1 MSRYLVSAV
10 EQALWSL
17 MNLGVN
23 LLLIRLCAPADYG
36 AFAFWSA
43 SAFVLASA
51 QNALTVCHL
60 QVLPP
65 GAGTDPARLQVE
77 RLMHAVTGV
86 FLAVVAVC
94 TLGGAL
100 WLKADGSALGA
111 PAAALFVPGFLLQ
124 QYIRALAFSR
134 GRPSTAAGQTGAV
147 TLAAALF
154 LAVAVYTSR
163 LLSADL
169 VLICIGGAYGLVG
182 IAGAAR
188 AFAGQFEG
196 DHWRGLGAYR
206 DYAVQSG
213 WIFLGV
219 TTTELLA
226 RFYAFLVAG
235 WYGAAALASL
245 SATQLLLRPVP
256 LLATSWSMVARADLA
271 HRREAGD
278 WTSFLRIAAIALA
291 GGAVVAAVWTGLTHQ
306 FWPLLS
312 AKVFGG
318 KYGDDAWMV
327 WLWGISAALSFGQ
340 VVVSASLQAL
350 RAFKALA
357 LANAAASAV
366 AAVAVVVIAKLYGY
380 GGAIA
385 GTASGQAFEFVV
397 MGALL
402 LSLIAARRRA

>member
-23 LLLIRLCAPADYG
+23 LVLIRLCAPADYG

-43 SAFVLASA
+43 TGFVLASV
-51 QNALTVCHL
+51 QNALTICHL

-65 GAGTDPARLQVE
+65 GAGTDTARLGVE
-77 RLMHAVTGV
+77 RLMHGVTIV
-86 FLAVVAVC
+86 FLCVVAAAA
-94 TLGGAL
+94 LAGAL
-100 WLKADGSALGA
+100 WLKRSGNALGA
-111 PAAALFVPGFLLQ
+111 PAACLFLPGFLLQ

-134 GRPSTAAGQTGAV
+134 GRPSTAAMQTGAV
-147 TLAAALF
+147 TVSTALF
-154 LAVAVYTSR
+154 LAIAVNTSR
-163 LLSADL
+163 SLSADQVL
-169 VLICIGGAYGLVG
+169 VCIGGAYGLVG
-182 IAGAAR
+182 AAGAAR
-188 AFAGQFEG
+188 AWSGQMSGLRWHDVWDYRRFAAQT
-196 DHWRGLGAYR
+196 
-206 DYAVQSG
+206 G

-271 HRREAGD
+271 RQREAAD
-278 WTSFLRIAAIALA
+278 WRGFLSLVVGALIGGVVIAAA
-291 GGAVVAAVWTGLTHQ
+291 WTGLLHL
-306 FWPLLS
+306 FWPLAS
-312 AKVFGG
+312 AKVFRG
-318 KYGDDAWMV
+318 KYADDGWMI

-340 VVVSASLQAL
+340 VVVSSALQAL
-350 RAFKALA
+350 KAFKALA
-357 LANAAASAV
+357 LANAAASVV
-366 AAVAVVVIAKLYGY
+366 AAVAVMVIARLYGY

-385 GTASGQAFEFVV
+385 GTASGQAFEFAV
-397 MGALL
+397 MGVLL
-402 LSLIAARRRA
+402 TMIVASRRRA